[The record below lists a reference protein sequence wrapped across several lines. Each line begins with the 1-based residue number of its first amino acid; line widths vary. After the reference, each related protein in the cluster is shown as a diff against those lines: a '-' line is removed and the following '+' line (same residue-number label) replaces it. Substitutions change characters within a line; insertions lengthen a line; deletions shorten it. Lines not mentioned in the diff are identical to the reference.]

1 MAAAAAAVPSSSL
14 HTAPQAELVEQT
26 LEVTPQQ
33 RNDITELIN
42 RLNDIGTEV
51 LQSLFK
57 ENGLDA
63 LKSSYSDLEE
73 KVNKIHPLAF
83 LCAILSDSALK
94 RKFKNILNKIKIGE
108 TFSQNLYGRL
118 TQYALLRDRKYLN
131 FTPFFN
137 ALGVTEENKQK
148 LEIPSRTRNWEK
160 MMKILLKC

>member
-14 HTAPQAELVEQT
+14 HTAPQAELVKQT
-26 LEVTPQQ
+26 LEVTTQQ

-51 LQSLFK
+51 LQCLFK
-57 ENGLDA
+57 DNGIKNLE
-63 LKSSYSDLEE
+63 SSYSYLEE
-73 KVNKIHPLAF
+73 KVNRIHPLAF
-83 LCAILSDSALK
+83 LCVILSDRDLK
-94 RKFKNILNKIKIGE
+94 EKFKNILKKIKVGE

-118 TQYALLRDRKYLN
+118 TQYALLRDREYLN

-148 LEIPSRTRNWEK
+148 LEIPSRTRNWNK
-160 MMKILLKC
+160 MMKILLKS